1 MTHRL
6 RLFTFVFPLVLGL
19 LASCT
24 STSSLHNSSSQSDG
38 PSLVGQ
44 LSSSNAVITYR
55 VVRDSIPA
63 DTLAESEG
71 DVSPNKLEQA
81 RRHYLRALQA
91 QSAVDSTLSAQE
103 FEKAIAILNDLS
115 DDPEMENNSEYTD
128 LLRSVIEDYE
138 KYITSIDKL
147 SPESSVF
154 ALREKLNQ
162 DVEKIDVSKSTFPTS
177 ISVKTQIPLA
187 MNYAV
192 EQNIAFFQQKGRD
205 HFERWLHLSGKY
217 FPIMK
222 RIFREEGVP
231 EELVFISMFE
241 SGLNPRARSWAK
253 AAGIWQFIRGT
264 GRLYGLKQGFW
275 FDERLDVEKSTRA
288 AAKHFRDLYD
298 EFGDWYL
305 ALAAYNAGPGRITH
319 ALKRG
324 HTNDFWSLRKYLPR
338 QTRNYVPQFIAVAL
352 MGMRPLDF
360 GFDVSEFADTLQYE
374 TVKIDGSVSL
384 TTLARCANT
393 DVETLRELNPEL
405 LREYTPHDVKQYM
418 LRIPMGEGKV
428 FARNYKKVPDREK
441 RNWAEHR
448 IRRGE
453 TLGRIAG
460 RYGVP
465 VSVIAEMNHITN
477 LRRLSIGKNLIIPVP
492 RSSRYASGTV
502 ADASASPVR
511 KRSGGVKSVR
521 GREKVQYVLR
531 KGDTLGKLAQLF
543 SVRTSD
549 LRNWNNIP
557 YGSVIVAGETLAVW
571 IPRNELATAQRIALA
586 PDSAQVELAAAQA
599 TIRSVSSSS
608 SEEGPRTSGAHYRVK
623 PGDSL
628 FKIAMMYDVTVQDL
642 RDWNDLN
649 SDVIKPGEVLT
660 VQTGTDAMAAN
671 YDDGDAQHYT
681 VKEGDTLWGISRMF
695 GVDVSDLRRWNNKG
709 KSRIQPGDELVIRK

>member
-1 MTHRL
+1 MIQRL
-6 RLFTFVFPLVLGL
+6 RLFTIVSPLVLGL

-24 STSSLHNSSSQSDG
+24 SSSRFQDSSSQSDG
-38 PSLVGQ
+38 ASLVGQ
-44 LSSSNAVITYR
+44 PSTSNAIVSYR
-55 VVRDSIPA
+55 VVRDSIPS
-63 DTLAESEG
+63 DTLTQSEG

-91 QSAVDSTLSAQE
+91 QSTVDSVLSAQE
-103 FEKAIAILNDLS
+103 FEKAIAILSDLS
-115 DDPEMENNSEYTD
+115 DDPEMEDSTEYTD

-162 DVEKIDVSKSTFPTS
+162 DVERIDVSKSTFPTS

-192 EQNIAFFQQKGRD
+192 EQNIAFFQQKGKD

-217 FPIMK
+217 FPVMK

-253 AAGIWQFIRGT
+253 AAGIWQFVRGT
-264 GRLYGLKQGFW
+264 GRLYGLKQGYW
-275 FDERLDVEKSTRA
+275 YDERLNVEKSTRA
-288 AAKHFRDLYD
+288 AGKHFRDLYD

-305 ALAAYNAGPGRITH
+305 ALAAYNAGPGRIRY

-324 HTNDFWSLRKYLPR
+324 HTNDFWALRKYLPR

-360 GFDVSEFADTLQYE
+360 GFDVPEFADTLQYE

-384 TTLARCANT
+384 GTLARCADT
-393 DVETLRELNPEL
+393 DVETLRDLNPEL
-405 LREYTPHDVKQYM
+405 LREYTPHDVRQYM
-418 LRIPMGEGKV
+418 LRIPIGESKAFV
-428 FARNYKKVPDREK
+428 QKYRKVPDREK
-441 RNWAEHR
+441 RNWAEHK

-465 VSVIAEMNHITN
+465 VSLIAEMNHITN
-477 LRRLSIGKNLIIPVP
+477 PRRLSIGKNLIIPVP
-492 RSSRYASGTV
+492 RSSGYANGGL

-511 KRSGGVKSVR
+511 KRSAGVKSVR

-531 KGDTLGKLAQLF
+531 NGDTLGKLAQLF

-571 IPRNELATAQRIALA
+571 VPKNQLSTAQRIALA
-586 PDSAQVELAAAQA
+586 TDSVQAELLAAQA
-599 TIRSVSSSS
+599 TVRSASSSS
-608 SEEGPRTSGAHYRVK
+608 SGESPRTSGVRYRVK
-623 PGDSL
+623 AGDSL
-628 FKIAMMYDVTVQDL
+628 FKIATMYDVTVQDL
-642 RDWNDLN
+642 RDWNDLT

-660 VQTGTDAMAAN
+660 VQTATDAMAAN
-671 YDDGDAQHYT
+671 YDDGDSQHYT

-695 GVDVSDLRRWNNKG
+695 GVDVSDLRRWNNKS
-709 KSRIQPGDELVIRK
+709 KSRIQPGDDLVIRK